1 MIKFVVFICGALV
14 MSYEILGSRVLAP
27 NFGSSVFVWGSLI
40 SVFLGGL
47 SAGYYLGGRL
57 ADIRPSTRKLG
68 LIILTPGLMFLAFPL
83 YGMPVC
89 DWIFE
94 MDLGIRMS
102 PLLASLILFFLPSVL
117 LGMVSPYTAKL
128 MLCSLHTSGATVG
141 TLYALSTFGSIVGTL
156 LTAFYL
162 ITVAGVTKLIMGQ
175 GVVLLAITAPLL
187 IMNIHCFVHKRA
199 RSKAPTI
206 PKVKILS
213 HQLAGSAPAFLHGG
227 NPMLVSV

>member
-1 MIKFVVFICGALV
+1 

-57 ADIRPSTRKLG
+57 ADVRPSTRKLG
-68 LIILTPGLMFLAFPL
+68 VIILAPGLLFLAFPL
-83 YGMPVC
+83 YGAMVC
-89 DWIFE
+89 DWIFAL
-94 MDLGIRMS
+94 DLGIRMS

-128 MLCSLHTSGATVG
+128 MICSLHTSGATVG

-156 LTAFYL
+156 LTSFYL

-175 GVVLLAITAPLL
+175 GLLLVAITLPLL
-187 IMNIHCFVHKRA
+187 LMNLRCPV
-199 RSKAPTI
+199 P
-206 PKVKILS
+206 PE
-213 HQLAGSAPAFLHGG
+213 GG
-227 NPMLVSV
+227 GEEGTLPPGR